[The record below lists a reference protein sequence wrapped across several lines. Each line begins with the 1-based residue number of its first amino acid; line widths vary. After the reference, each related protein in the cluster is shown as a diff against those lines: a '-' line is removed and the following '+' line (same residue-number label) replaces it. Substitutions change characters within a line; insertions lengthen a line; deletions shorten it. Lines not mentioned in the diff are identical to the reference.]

1 MTPDQRRVLIVGNG
15 MAGARLAE
23 DIRQRDPDGSR
34 FAVTIVGEEPHAAYN
49 RVLLS
54 TVVAG
59 RITPRDTRLKPEGWW
74 SARHIDVRT
83 GLRVTSVDLEARTA
97 TLTPTPTPIPT
108 AAPLLPAPNES
119 FGSERAGAPLSSQPN
134 DSFGLS
140 GGGAEAGGGAGA
152 GGGGATLEWDELVL
166 ATGSTS
172 FIPPIEGVD
181 GDGVDASGP
190 DGVVAFRTVDE
201 CRRIVELAETASHAV
216 VLGGG
221 LLGLEAARGLLNQ
234 GVDVTIVHPMGF
246 PMERQM
252 DADGGAV
259 LARVVRELGARLVL
273 GRFVVAR
280 RPADAHAPARVVLDD
295 GQELPADLV
304 VISTGVRPRVDLAR
318 SLGLEVNR
326 GIVVDDRLATSA
338 PHVHAI
344 GECSEHRGEVPGLVQ
359 PGWDQ
364 ARVLADVLTGADPDA
379 TYTGTSILTRLKA
392 NDIDLA
398 SMGSVAVDVHD
409 PDHEVLSFTDPSRG
423 RYAKLVLHADRLVG
437 AILLGVGDA
446 AGALTQLYDSGSAVP
461 RDRLA
466 LMLGRAVTR
475 SSPPE
480 TTNLAEMPGTTVICR
495 CNTVTKSAIVGA
507 FRAGAETAPAVAEAT
522 RATTGC
528 GSCKGAVD
536 GLCSWLRS
544 SEPAPGT
551 STQSSVQ
558 PPAES
563 DSSAAS
569 VPAPAAV
576 AHALT
581 EGAA

>member
-1 MTPDQRRVLIVGNG
+1 MTPTPRRIVIVGNG

-23 DIRQRDPDGSR
+23 EIRHRDPDGSR

-59 RITPRDTRLKPEGWW
+59 KITPRETRLKPEGWW
-74 SARHIDVRT
+74 AARRIEVVT
-83 GLRVTSVDLEARTA
+83 GARVTGVDLEARTA
-97 TLTPTPTPIPT
+97 TLTGTTSAT
-108 AAPLLPAPNES
+108 NE
-119 FGSERAGAPLSSQPN
+119 RV
-134 DSFGLS
+134 
-140 GGGAEAGGGAGA
+140 
-152 GGGGATLEWDELVL
+152 LEWDELVL

-172 FIPPIEGVD
+172 FIPPI
-181 GDGVDASGP
+181 DGVDRDGLDASGH

-201 CRRIVELAETASHAV
+201 CQRIVELAESASHAV
-216 VLGGG
+216 VLGAG
-221 LLGLEAARGLLNQ
+221 LLGLEAARGLLAQ

-259 LARVVRELGARLVL
+259 LARVVRELGANLVL
-273 GRFVVAR
+273 GRFVAAR
-280 RPADAHAPARVVLDD
+280 RSADEQGPARVVLDD
-295 GQELPADLV
+295 GSELPADLV
-304 VISTGVRPRVDLAR
+304 VISTGVRPRVDLGAK
-318 SLGLEVNR
+318 LGLEVNR

-364 ARVLADVLTGADPDA
+364 ARVLADVLTGADPEA
-379 TYTGTSILTRLKA
+379 AYTGTSVLTRLKA
-392 NDIDLA
+392 HDIDLA
-398 SMGSVAVDVHD
+398 SMGSVTVDVHD

-423 RYAKLVLHADRLVG
+423 RYAKLVLHSDRLVG

-475 SSPPE
+475 SSAPE
-480 TTNLAEMPGTTVICR
+480 SANLAEMPGSTVICR

-507 FRAGAETAPAVAEAT
+507 FRAGADTVPAVAEAT

-544 SEPAPGT
+544 SEPPTSGGPSAAPGT
-551 STQSSVQ
+551 TDFD
-558 PPAES
+558 S
-563 DSSAAS
+563 DSDTDSTATS
-569 VPAPAAV
+569 VPAPAA
-576 AHALT
+576 AALATALT

>member
-1 MTPDQRRVLIVGNG
+1 MTSTTPRRVVIVGNG

-23 DIRQRDPDGSR
+23 EIRHRDPDGSR

-59 RITPRDTRLKPEGWW
+59 KITPRETRLKPDGWW
-74 SARHIDVRT
+74 AARHIDVVT
-83 GLRVTSVDLEARTA
+83 GARVSAVDLEARTA
-97 TLTPTPTPIPT
+97 TLSATGPT
-108 AAPLLPAPNES
+108 AAD
-119 FGSERAGAPLSSQPN
+119 RV
-134 DSFGLS
+134 
-140 GGGAEAGGGAGA
+140 
-152 GGGGATLEWDELVL
+152 LEWDELVL

-181 GDGVDASGP
+181 RDRLDASGS

-201 CRRIVELAETASHAV
+201 CQRIVELAGSARHAV

-221 LLGLEAARGLLNQ
+221 LLGLEAARGLLGQ
-234 GVDVTIVHPMGF
+234 GIDVTIVHPMGF

-259 LARVVRELGARLVL
+259 LARVVRELGANLVL
-273 GRFVVAR
+273 GRFVAAR
-280 RPADAHAPARVVLDD
+280 RPADAQGPARVVLDD
-295 GQELPADLV
+295 GSELPADLV
-304 VISTGVRPRVDLAR
+304 VISTGVRPRVDLGQD
-318 SLGLEVNR
+318 LGLEVNR

-379 TYTGTSILTRLKA
+379 AYTGTSVLTRLKA
-392 NDIDLA
+392 HDIDLA
-398 SMGSVAVDVHD
+398 SMGSITVDVHD
-409 PDHEVLSFTDPSRG
+409 PEHEVLSFTDPSRG
-423 RYAKLVLHADRLVG
+423 RYAKLVLHSDRLVG

-475 SSPPE
+475 SSAPE
-480 TTNLAEMPGTTVICR
+480 SANLAEMPGSTVICR

-507 FRAGAETAPAVAEAT
+507 FRAGAVSVPAVAEAT

-528 GSCKGAVD
+528 GSCKGAVE

-544 SEPAPGT
+544 SEP
-551 STQSSVQ
+551 STT
-558 PPAES
+558 PAAQASPES
-563 DSSAAS
+563 DSTATSA
-569 VPAPAAV
+569 PAPAAAL